1 MSGANASGY
10 LESRTMKTEIPSVK
24 MVAIADDE
32 AGQRIDNFLRTQLK
46 GVPKSMIYRIL
57 RKGEV
62 RVNKKRVKPEYKL
75 EAGDEV
81 RIPPVRVSEKEEEA
95 VSPHLQKVA
104 ALADVILYEDDH
116 ILVLNK
122 PSGTAVHGGSGL
134 SFGVIEGLRA
144 LRPEARFLELVHRL
158 DRDTSG
164 VLLVAKKRSALRSLH
179 EQLRDK
185 GMQKDYL
192 ALVRGQWQ
200 SHTKVVQAPLLKNI
214 LQSGER
220 IVRVNQEGKP
230 SETRFKVEE
239 RYTHATLV
247 RCSPVT
253 GRTHQIRVHTQYAGH
268 PIAFDDRYG
277 DREFDKQ
284 LAGTGLNRLFLHAA
298 ALKFTH
304 PGSGEIMRIEAPLD
318 NQLKR
323 CLQVLRNAKGPR
335 SGSGFEP
342 PGKPGENFILL
353 LLIKNVAQFRPRFC
367 FQLILRVLRRPHFMH
382 FCEGVVNGFRR
393 EELILSAAVNK
404 HRFCRGN
411 AGDIGNIEASG

>member
-1 MSGANASGY
+1 
-10 LESRTMKTEIPSVK
+10 MKTENPTVQFLSIS
-24 MVAIADDE
+24 AEE

-75 EAGDEV
+75 LDGDEV
-81 RIPPVRVSEKEEEA
+81 RIPPVRQSEREEA
-95 VSPHLQKVA
+95 AVSASLDKVS
-104 ALADVILYEDDH
+104 ALANCILYEDDY
-116 ILVLNK
+116 LLLLNK

-164 VLLVAKKRSALRSLH
+164 VLLVAKKRSALRALH
-179 EQLRDK
+179 EQLRAK

-200 SHTKVVQAPLLKNI
+200 SHCKSVQAPLLKNV

-220 IVRVNQEGKP
+220 IVRVNSEGKP
-230 SETRFKVEE
+230 SETLFKVEE
-239 RYTHATLV
+239 RFDCSTLV
-247 RCSPVT
+247 RASPIT

-277 DREFDKQ
+277 DRDFDAQ
-284 LAGTGLNRLFLHAA
+284 LTRTGLKRLFLHAQ
-298 ALKFTH
+298 ALRFEH
-304 PGSGEIMRIEAPLD
+304 PHTGEILRIEAPLD
-318 NQLKR
+318 EALR
-323 CLQVLRNAKGPR
+323 HCLQVLRQRQNPK
-335 SGSGFEP
+335 
-342 PGKPGENFILL
+342 
-353 LLIKNVAQFRPRFC
+353 
-367 FQLILRVLRRPHFMH
+367 
-382 FCEGVVNGFRR
+382 
-393 EELILSAAVNK
+393 
-404 HRFCRGN
+404 
-411 AGDIGNIEASG
+411 

>member
-1 MSGANASGY
+1 
-10 LESRTMKTEIPSVK
+10 MKTETPSVK
-24 MVAIADDE
+24 IVAITADE

-62 RVNKKRVKPEYKL
+62 RVNKKRIKPEYKL

-81 RIPPVRVSEKEEEA
+81 RIPPVRVAEREEEA

-164 VLLVAKKRSALRSLH
+164 VLLVAKNARRCVLCMSNYVKRDA
-179 EQLRDK
+179 
-185 GMQKDYL
+185 KDYL

-200 SHTKVVQAPLLKNI
+200 SHVKSVQAPLLKNI

-220 IVRVNQEGKP
+220 IVRVSQEGKP

-239 RYTHATLV
+239 RYAFATLV

-277 DREFDKQ
+277 DREFDRQ
-284 LAGTGLNRLFLHAA
+284 LTEAGTGLNRLFLHAA

-304 PGSGEIMRIEAPLD
+304 PGTGEVMRIEAPMD
-318 NQLKR
+318 DGLKR
-323 CLQVLRNAKGPR
+323 CLQKLRNAR
-335 SGSGFEP
+335 
-342 PGKPGENFILL
+342 
-353 LLIKNVAQFRPRFC
+353 
-367 FQLILRVLRRPHFMH
+367 
-382 FCEGVVNGFRR
+382 
-393 EELILSAAVNK
+393 
-404 HRFCRGN
+404 
-411 AGDIGNIEASG
+411 